1 MFEHFQE
8 NLAIYMFL
16 ALCVVIYCGFPL
28 GFVLAG
34 TGLVFGLLGWSLEVF
49 EPVQFFNLVPRI
61 WSDAAENLLLTS
73 VPLFVFMGL
82 MLEGSGLAEDLL
94 HSVQVL
100 LRRVPA
106 GLALA
111 VNVVGTVLG
120 APIGIVSA
128 SVVMLSL
135 VSLPMM
141 MDRKYSAAF
150 ATGTIAASGTL
161 GILIPPSVM
170 LVVMA
175 DIMSVS
181 IGPIFYGAFLPG
193 FLLSAL
199 YFAYMILVAMMNPAI
214 APPMDV
220 SESTM
225 SWREFGKLMYEGF
238 MPSAVLLAATLGVIF
253 AGWATPTESAGCGAF
268 ATVLLAWRKG
278 RVNRDSLS
286 DVVNRTA
293 VTMGL
298 IFVLYCGSNGFSYVF
313 RALGGDQLVIAFF
326 QSLDIGSWG
335 ILIVLMVTIF
345 LLGLP
350 FEWTEICLI
359 MLPIITPIFAI
370 MDFGDH
376 VAQTDIVVWFLILMA
391 VNLQTAFLSPPFGFA
406 LFYVKGTAPVAITM
420 NDIFRGC
427 VPFMILQMTGLVLC
441 IAFPQIVLWLPQ
453 QMIK

>member
-1 MFEHFQE
+1 VIEYLQD
-8 NLAIYMFL
+8 NLALYMFF
-16 ALCVVIYCGFPL
+16 ALCVLIYSGFPL
-28 GFVLAG
+28 GFVLGG
-34 TGLVFGLLGWSLEVF
+34 TALLFGMIGWGLDVF
-49 EPVQFFNLVPRI
+49 ELVQFFNLVPRI
-61 WSDAAENLLLTS
+61 WSDAAENLVLTS

-82 MLEGSGLAEDLL
+82 LLEGSGLAEDLL

-100 LRRVPA
+100 LRKVPA

-199 YFAYMILVAMMNPAI
+199 YFAYMILVAMLNPAI
-214 APPMDV
+214 APPLDV
-220 SESTM
+220 SESNM
-225 SWREFGKLMYEGF
+225 SWCQFGKVMWEGF

-278 RVNRDSLS
+278 RLS
-286 DVVNRTA
+286 RQSVADVVNRTA

-313 RALGGDQLVIAFF
+313 RSLGGDQLVIAFF
-326 QSLDIGSWG
+326 QSLDIGPWG
-335 ILIVLMVTIF
+335 ILAFLMLVIF

-359 MLPIITPIFAI
+359 MLPIITPIFMI
-370 MDFGDH
+370 LEFGEH
-376 VAQTDIVVWFLILMA
+376 VGRADVITWFLVLMA
-391 VNLQTAFLSPPFGFA
+391 INLQTAFLTPPFGFA
-406 LFYVKGTAPVAITM
+406 LFYVKGTAPVAISM

-427 VPFMILQMTGLVLC
+427 LPFMILQLTGLVLC
-441 IAFPQIVLWLPQ
+441 IAFPEIILWLPK
-453 QMIK
+453 QMIG